1 MIFKTFSLTKNNGEI
16 VQRMS
21 KPQRKRKNRQSEDQ
35 GVDEI
40 PRLPKTKPLQ
50 LRYYGDPILRKRAEP
65 VQEITDIETKLAG
78 EMLMT
83 LYATN
88 GIGLAATQVGVLK
101 RFLIVDIDPEDAD
114 YEPIMLF
121 NPEILSVEGE
131 SVAEEGCL
139 SIPDL
144 RADVKRPE
152 KIVVKAMN
160 DYGEDIQIEADGLL
174 ARVIQHE
181 IDHLNG
187 TLFIDRISG
196 LKRQLLRSELE
207 KIQQADRP
215 L

>member
-1 MIFKTFSLTKNNGEI
+1 
-16 VQRMS
+16 MS
-21 KPQRKRKNRQSEDQ
+21 KLKRKRKNRQSEDQ

-50 LRYYGDPILRKRAEP
+50 LRYYGDPVLRKRAEP
-65 VQEITDIETKLAG
+65 VQEITDAETKLAE

-83 LYATN
+83 LYATH

-160 DYGEDIQIEADGLL
+160 DYSEDIQIEADGLL

-196 LKRQLLRSELE
+196 LKRQLLRPELE

-215 L
+215 YITP

>member
-1 MIFKTFSLTKNNGEI
+1 
-16 VQRMS
+16 MS
-21 KPQRKRKNRQSEDQ
+21 KPKRKRKNRQSEDQ

-65 VQEITDIETKLAG
+65 VQDITDAELKLTE

-83 LYATN
+83 LYATH

-114 YEPIMLF
+114 YEPLMLF

-160 DYGEDIQIEADGLL
+160 DYSEDIQVEADGLL

-196 LKRQLLRSELE
+196 LKRQLLRDELE
-207 KIQQADRP
+207 KIQKADRP

>member
-1 MIFKTFSLTKNNGEI
+1 
-16 VQRMS
+16 MS
-21 KPQRKRKNRQSEDQ
+21 KPKRKRKNRQPEDR
-35 GVDEI
+35 GVDEV

-50 LRYYGDPILRKRAEP
+50 LRYYGDAVLRKRAEP
-65 VQEITDIETKLAG
+65 VQMITDVEHTLAE
-78 EMLMT
+78 EMLIT

-101 RFLIVDIDPEDAD
+101 RFLIVDIDQEDPD
-114 YEPIMLF
+114 YQPIMLF

-131 SVAEEGCL
+131 SIAEEGCL

-144 RADVKRPE
+144 HADVKRPE
-152 KIVVKAMN
+152 KIVVTAMN
-160 DYGEDIQIEADGLL
+160 LDSQEIEIEADGLL
-174 ARVIQHE
+174 SRVLQHE

-196 LKRQLLRSELE
+196 LKRQLLRDELK